1 MIGALNPRY
10 VTVVAIADIRPY
22 NVYRAFHGD
31 KSSASARSAR
41 PGLMAIYGWPN
52 EETARAQVK
61 VYSDAYEKL
70 LDDEQV
76 EAVIVALPLHLH
88 AEASIKAMRKGKHV
102 LCEKLMAHSV
112 GQCKEMARVAQAEDK
127 LLAIGHQRHYSVLYD
142 HAVQLVKKNLIGQI
156 HHIRAQW
163 HRGNL
168 PGKDSWQPPLPTDP
182 RMRDEREQ
190 LQGALEE
197 AQQNFARV
205 KEEARQKVTDEK
217 HLQDLAKFDGE
228 LESRPREV
236 TALKAQLAA
245 LVQEGQPDPQRR
257 QQLLEKI
264 EAHETRLAA
273 VRKRYLQIL
282 GLDPRQY
289 DTTALQDKLE
299 ILTHRLRDAELVTKV
314 KDYGYVDRQ
323 VGGQTVTALE
333 ELIRWRLWDRTGGG
347 LMAELGSHQLDAAGI
362 FISALRSDGRK
373 ARPLSVTAVGGRH
386 LFPHD
391 RDIDDHVY
399 CSFEFPAPQYDPQ
412 KAPEKKIV
420 VSYSSINGNGYGGYG
435 ETVLGTEGTLILDK
449 EQEVLLYQKWNTGRY
464 VGVGG
469 SPEKLALV
477 TAPEGSPEG
486 RLGRD
491 ALEGTLS
498 RGYTEQI
505 EHWAWAIRQKQEGQP
520 LTVPLRC
527 SPQVALA
534 DAVIALTTN
543 LAIERGKQRGEN
555 CRINFEEAWFDPE
568 SDETPEGE
576 TPRVDRPEY
585 RV

>member
-1 MIGALNPRY
+1 
-10 VTVVAIADIRPY
+10 
-22 NVYRAFHGD
+22 
-31 KSSASARSAR
+31 
-41 PGLMAIYGWPN
+41 
-52 EETARAQVK
+52 
-61 VYSDAYEKL
+61 
-70 LDDEQV
+70 
-76 EAVIVALPLHLH
+76 
-88 AEASIKAMRKGKHV
+88 
-102 LCEKLMAHSV
+102 
-112 GQCKEMARVAQAEDK
+112 
-127 LLAIGHQRHYSVLYD
+127 
-142 HAVQLVKKNLIGQI
+142 
-156 HHIRAQW
+156 
-163 HRGNL
+163 
-168 PGKDSWQPPLPTDP
+168 
-182 RMRDEREQ
+182 
-190 LQGALEE
+190 
-197 AQQNFARV
+197 
-205 KEEARQKVTDEK
+205 
-217 HLQDLAKFDGE
+217 
-228 LESRPREV
+228 
-236 TALKAQLAA
+236 
-245 LVQEGQPDPQRR
+245 
-257 QQLLEKI
+257 
-264 EAHETRLAA
+264 
-273 VRKRYLQIL
+273 
-282 GLDPRQY
+282 
-289 DTTALQDKLE
+289 
-299 ILTHRLRDAELVTKV
+299 
-314 KDYGYVDRQ
+314 
-323 VGGQTVTALE
+323 
-333 ELIRWRLWDRTGGG
+333 
-347 LMAELGSHQLDAAGI
+347 MAELGSHQLDAAGI